1 MQISPLTPEELIAQ
15 ANATLDAMEQTIPES
30 EEEAVRK
37 LIAEKNDRIYDL
49 EAETLYLQEQLS
61 NYKTEKTERLD
72 KDAGDIVTA
81 YNSIDISLLSP
92 EVAKIVKDNS
102 YTNFL
107 SIADKLTKKQRLQV
121 IVAMMGDDEMG
132 DDE

>member
-1 MQISPLTPEELIAQ
+1 
-15 ANATLDAMEQTIPES
+15 MEQTIPES

-37 LIAEKNDRIYDL
+37 LIAEKNERIYDL

-61 NYKTEKTERLD
+61 TYKTEKTERLD
-72 KDAGDIVTA
+72 KEAGEIVTA
-81 YNSIDISLLSP
+81 YNSIDTSLLSP

-107 SIADKLTKKQRLQV
+107 QIADKLTKKQRLQV
-121 IVAMMGDDEMG
+121 IVAMMGDDE
-132 DDE
+132 